1 MFFDYNILI
10 ISLYRGE
17 PMKIKYSKLLL
28 GLLLPI
34 AFLHAEAPALTPP
47 NAKPGECYAK
57 VVLPAEYENVE
68 EQVMIKEPSE
78 SISIIPAEYDTVKTE
93 VKVVPATKKLIPI
106 PATYKEVVETI
117 EVKPAMKLWK
127 RSLEEDALPV
137 NPAIV
142 STLASSGIDI
152 QTVQPGDCYQ
162 EYFIP
167 RKFKKIS
174 EEILVQGEYNDTEV
188 IPPEFETIEKTII
201 VKPASKKLVEVP
213 AVYEEVEEKVLISPE
228 KTMWKKG
235 QNPAQRVSGATGE
248 IMCLVKVPAKYK
260 TIKKRILKTPATTRV
275 EEVPAET
282 KVIKIKKLLSDTKIN
297 QIPVDPIYITVEK
310 TTLEKEAQ
318 FNWYN
323 TKEKI
328 NDKLIFSGEQI
339 CLVEEPAETIEVTKM
354 VLDKPAR
361 IEEETVP
368 ATYEMVETQEMIT
381 EAKEVRTPVEAEYK
395 TITKR
400 KKVTDERIGWK
411 RILCQTNMNKDIIA
425 EIQNALNDKGYDA
438 GEPDGLLGSGTRSAL
453 DKFQRENNLATGGI
467 TYETLKALGIKLSH

>member
-1 MFFDYNILI
+1 
-10 ISLYRGE
+10 
-17 PMKIKYSKLLL
+17 MKIKYSNLLL

-34 AFLHAEAPALTPP
+34 AYLHAEAPALTPP
-47 NAKPGECYAK
+47 DAKPGECYAK

-68 EQVMIKEPSE
+68 EQVMVKEPSE
-78 SISIIPAEYDTVKTE
+78 SISIIPAEYDSVKAE
-93 VKVVPATKKLIPI
+93 VEVVPTTKKLTPV

-127 RSLEEDALPV
+127 RSLEEGALPV
-137 NPAIV
+137 SPVILSAV
-142 STLASSGIDI
+142 EAAGINV
-152 QTVQPGDCYQ
+152 QNAQPGDCYR

-174 EEILVQGEYNDTEV
+174 EEILVQGERNETEV
-188 IPPEFETIEKTII
+188 IPPEFETVEKTII
-201 VKPASKKLVEVP
+201 IKPATKKLVEVP
-213 AVYEEVEEKVLISPE
+213 AVYEEIEEKVLISPE

-235 QNPAQRVSGATGE
+235 KNPAQRVSGATGE

-260 TIKKRILKTPATTRV
+260 TIKKRVLKTPATTRV

-282 KVIKIKKLLSDTKIN
+282 KVIKIKKLLSDSTVK
-297 QIPVDPIYITVEK
+297 QTPVDAIYITVEK
-310 TTLEKEAQ
+310 TELEKDAR
-318 FNWYN
+318 FTWYSS
-323 TKEKI
+323 KSKVDEK
-328 NDKLIFSGEQI
+328 LLFSGEQI

-354 VLDKPAR
+354 VLDQPAR

-368 ATYEMVETQEMIT
+368 ATYEMVETQEMIS
-381 EAKEVRTPVEAEYK
+381 EAKEVRTPVPAEYK
-395 TITKR
+395 TITKK

-425 EIQNALNDKGYDA
+425 EIQQALNNKGYDA
-438 GEPDGLLGSGTRSAL
+438 GEPDGLLGTGTRNAL